1 MEAKLRFFSELYN
14 ILSVKSCCK
23 PFKRLFNRLAHGIY
37 YYRMLYRATIDRQKS
52 FSRIRYKHHGVT
64 FDKLESIRI

>member
-23 PFKRLFNRLAHGIY
+23 PFKRLFNRSAHGIY
-37 YYRMLYRATIDRQKS
+37 YYRMLYRATIDRQKNL
-52 FSRIRYKHHGVT
+52 FREFAT
-64 FDKLESIRI
+64 SIMVLPLTNWNQ